1 MANEC
6 IPFYEPGRRIT
17 GHATAAVTGCRFV
30 GISGNRQADG
40 SISVAHATAAGKAF
54 GVAAYDAATGE
65 KVGILRGSGFIV
77 PVTAAAAL
85 TAGQGVEVGANGQ
98 AAVLAAGI
106 RVGTVVT
113 AAGAGTLAQIALD

>member
-17 GHATAAVTGCRFV
+17 CHATAAVTGCRFV

-54 GVAAYDAATGE
+54 GVSAYDAALGE
-65 KVGILRGSGFIV
+65 KVGVLRGSGFIV
-77 PVTAAAAL
+77 PVLAAANL
-85 TAGQGVEVGANGQ
+85 TAGQRVEVGANGQ
-98 AAVLAAGI
+98 AVVLAAGI
-106 RVGTVVT
+106 SAGTVVT
-113 AAGAGTLAQIALD
+113 GATSGNLAQIALD

>member
-17 GHATAAVTGCRFV
+17 CHATAGVTGCRFV
-30 GISGNRQADG
+30 MISGNRQADG
-40 SISVAHATAAGKAF
+40 SISVAHATAATKAF

-65 KVGILRGSGFIV
+65 KVGIVRGSGFIV
-77 PVTAAAAL
+77 PVTAAANL
-85 TAGQGVEVGANGQ
+85 TANQRVEVGANGQ

-106 RVGTVVT
+106 AVGTVVT
-113 AAGAGTLAQIALD
+113 GATSGNLAQIALD